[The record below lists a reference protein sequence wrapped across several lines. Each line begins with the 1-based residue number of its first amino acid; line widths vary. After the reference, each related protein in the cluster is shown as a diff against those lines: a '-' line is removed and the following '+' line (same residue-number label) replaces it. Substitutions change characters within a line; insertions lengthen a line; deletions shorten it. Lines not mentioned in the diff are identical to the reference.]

1 MMLINLKL
9 AALNLIKEYQGIT
22 MITIMDFIYL
32 LFLFSFS
39 FIKDDFCIYT
49 INTKYIIK
57 SCNKFVIKI
66 PK

>member
-9 AALNLIKEYQGIT
+9 AALIKEYQGIT

-49 INTKYIIK
+49 TCINTKYIIK

>member
-9 AALNLIKEYQGIT
+9 AALIKEYQGIT

-66 PK
+66 PE

>member
-9 AALNLIKEYQGIT
+9 AALIKEYQGIT

-32 LFLFSFS
+32 LFLFS

>member
-1 MMLINLKL
+1 
-9 AALNLIKEYQGIT
+9 